1 MNDLGFQKSV
11 DCCII
16 KVIDIFLPYR
26 FLIVAA
32 EDMGMRKSVGQIVR
46 DLQGAFVHSTGYIRR
61 DSLKIR
67 KQVQEKLAETNCMRI
82 LAVAPVLILIAV
94 YNIVSLNSVRAGE
107 LFPVSLALSIAV
119 ILLALLFS
127 GMIVWILYLNDID
140 NSKEIWKCKI
150 LHRVFWWTWFLGM
163 AGIALCRVECGKG
176 YDFFVII
183 CMVICIVPLHSFWEF
198 CLLLGFAYAFFVWTA
213 SIADRMGVD
222 YQAFETVMYAGIALL
237 VVGFVAQQFEVGL
250 RTLQEYIQVKTF
262 IDPLTGLLNRR
273 GANAVLEEELS
284 GKRGCS
290 FLGLVM
296 LDIDYFKK
304 YNDSLGHD
312 AGDGCLALVA
322 ECVREA
328 AGGRTRLLIRHGGEE
343 FVAIFP
349 GIYGEELK
357 ELAEKIRMAVFDRG
371 IPAPASAVAEVVTV
385 SVGTAEERL
394 PEVSTDR
401 ELRYEDLLLRADEA
415 LYAAKAAG
423 RNRVVSAGEPV
434 ESR

>member
-1 MNDLGFQKSV
+1 
-11 DCCII
+11 
-16 KVIDIFLPYR
+16 
-26 FLIVAA
+26 
-32 EDMGMRKSVGQIVR
+32 MRKSAGQILR

-67 KQVQEKLAETNCMRI
+67 KQVQEKLAETNCKRI
-82 LAVAPVLILIAV
+82 LAVSPVLILIVV
-94 YNIVSLNSVRAGE
+94 YNIVSLNSAVAGE
-107 LFPVSLALSIAV
+107 LFPVSLALSIWIILQAV
-119 ILLALLFS
+119 LFS
-127 GMIVWILYLNDID
+127 AIIVWILYLNNID
-140 NSKEIWKCKI
+140 NSKEVWKCKV

-198 CLLLGFAYAFFVWTA
+198 CLLLGLAYAVFVWSA

-284 GKRGCS
+284 GSRGCPS
-290 FLGLVM
+290 LGLVM

-312 AGDGCLALVA
+312 AGDGCLAAVA
-322 ECVREA
+322 ECVRDA
-328 AGGRTRLLIRHGGEE
+328 AGDRTRLLIRHGGEE

-349 GIYGEELK
+349 GVCGRELE
-357 ELAEKIRMAVFDRG
+357 ELAEKIRRAVFDRG
-371 IPAPASAVAEVVTV
+371 LPAPASAVSEVVTV
-385 SVGTAEERL
+385 SVGAAAEKM
-394 PEVSTDR
+394 PEVTADR
-401 ELRYEDLLLRADEA
+401 ELRYEDLLHRADEA

-423 RNRVVSAGEPV
+423 RNRVVFSGDSV
-434 ESR
+434 ENG